1 MSDSRSDHPSTAA
14 PGQPRLRWALPWL
27 IVYAVALLL
36 IAFWPQHVDKG
47 MGWFLKALTHHIP
60 LLTYDRIE
68 FGSNIVLFVPLGI
81 LLAILMPRRRYL
93 VMPIGFVVSLAIES
107 AQGVLLAG
115 RTASLADLIANTAG
129 ACIGLFAVEV
139 IDWVA
144 RRRQAS

>member
-1 MSDSRSDHPSTAA
+1 MSDSRSDRTSTALS
-14 PGQPRLRWALPWL
+14 GKRRLRWVLLWL

-93 VMPIGFVVSLAIES
+93 VMPVGFTVSLTIET
-107 AQGVLLAG
+107 AQGVLLPG